1 MARTAAQP
9 AGISRIARGALKK
22 CLVFEDEYSM
32 YNSRYYSGVLLK
44 EGFGVFFVCFPRLLQ
59 YTLLKNLPD
68 VHKQQESHKGIFVAS
83 HVYTCWTGFLRAY

>member
-22 CLVFEDEYSM
+22 SLVFEDKYSM

-44 EGFGVFFVCFPRLLQ
+44 EGFRVFFVCFPRLLNILSLRIYQ
-59 YTLLKNLPD
+59 MFTSSKSRIRAFSLR
-68 VHKQQESHKGIFVAS
+68 HTCT
-83 HVYTCWTGFLRAY
+83 HVGPVF